1 MTVKELKERLACFS
15 DDDHLIVNWWSQD
28 EFDITSEK
36 AWSRLVSK
44 AESRVDWGAVSDQ
57 IAIIGS
63 EAGLLKD

>member
-1 MTVKELKERLACFS
+1 MTVKEIKERLACFE
-15 DDDHLIVNWWSQD
+15 DDQQLIIGWWSQD

-44 AESRVDWGAVSDQ
+44 AESRIDWSAVSDQ

-63 EAGLLKD
+63 EAGLL